1 MTGNTP
7 PAPVVGKKERER
19 KVWQQG
25 DSEPHCRT
33 TWRNQFASPKGAT
46 QHFFQLAR
54 VLHLTPTGSFLSTGQ
69 RRSNLGSGGSQEVME
84 KPLCFPRRKG
94 CFNVP
99 FFKMTFCRRFSGLAL
114 VASALFAATIGCS
127 DSQVTLEDLEAA
139 AESIEVAEVSITN
152 SPDAASQAILDVEK
166 TDLKFGFIKLTDCA
180 PLVIAKEKGFFDD
193 EGLNV
198 EIEAQSNWKVLL
210 DRVIDGQLDGAH
222 MLAGQ
227 PIGATIGFGTK
238 AHVIT
243 AYSLDYNGNGITV
256 SNEIWAQMQENDP
269 ALKSPT
275 PKHPITADSLKPIVD
290 SYKAEG
296 KDFNMGMVF
305 PVSTHNYEIR
315 YWLASAGIHPGM
327 YSEQDITG
335 VIDADVLLSV
345 TPPPQ
350 MPATLE
356 AGTILGYCVGEPW
369 NQQAVVKEIGVP
381 VTTNYD
387 IWKNNPEKVFG
398 VTKEW
403 DQKHPNT
410 HVAIIKALIRAGKWL
425 DETDANGKLVNRQ
438 EAAKILSMKDYVG
451 ADEDVIDNSMT
462 GTFVFQKSDV
472 RPMPDF
478 NVFFKYHASY
488 PHYSDCIWFL
498 TQMRRWGQITESK
511 PASWYAETAKEIYKP
526 EIYRQAAE
534 MLISEGKIDTSEV
547 PATGYDG
554 YREVT
559 TDFIDGKAYNA
570 KDPIGY
576 INSFTIGNK
585 DAESLAKQ

>member
-1 MTGNTP
+1 MRLP
-7 PAPVVGKKERER
+7 QIHA
-19 KVWQQG
+19 
-25 DSEPHCRT
+25 
-33 TWRNQFASPKGAT
+33 
-46 QHFFQLAR
+46 
-54 VLHLTPTGSFLSTGQ
+54 
-69 RRSNLGSGGSQEVME
+69 
-84 KPLCFPRRKG
+84 G
-94 CFNVP
+94 CVRP
-99 FFKMTFCRRFSGLAL
+99 FSI
-114 VASALFAATIGCS
+114 LFAGVLAFSLVGCD
-127 DSQVTLEDLEAA
+127 DSKISLEDLEAA
-139 AESIEVAEVSITN
+139 AATIEVDETADIDVATVGL
-152 SPDAASQAILDVEK
+152 LDVEK

-180 PLVIAKEKGFFDD
+180 PLVIAKEKGYFDD

-238 AHVIT
+238 APVIT

-256 SNEIWAQMQENDP
+256 SNDIWEQMQENDP
-269 ALKSPT
+269 ELKSPT
-275 PKHPITADSLKPIVD
+275 PKHPISADSLKPIVD
-290 SYKAEG
+290 EYKAAG

-315 YWLASAGIHPGM
+315 YWLAASGIHPGM
-327 YSEQDITG
+327 YTEQDITG

-398 VTKEW
+398 VTEAWNDKY
-403 DQKHPNT
+403 PNT
-410 HVAIIKALIRAGKWL
+410 HVAIVKALIRAGKWL
-425 DETDANGKLVNRQ
+425 DETDADGNLVNRQ

-451 ADEDVIDNSMT
+451 ADEEVIDNSMT
-462 GTFVFQKSDV
+462 GTFTFQKTDH

-478 NVFFKYHASY
+478 NVFFKYYASY
-488 PHYSDCIWFL
+488 PHYSDCVWFL
-498 TQMRRWGQITESK
+498 TQMRRWGQITEAK
-511 PASWYAETAKEIYKP
+511 PASWYEETAKQVYRP
-526 EIYRQAAE
+526 SIYRKAAE
-534 MLISEGKIDTSEV
+534 LLVSEGKLDPNEI
-547 PATGYDG
+547 PAPDYDG
-554 YREVT
+554 YREPT
-559 TDFIDGKAYNA
+559 TEFIDGNKYDG

-576 INSFTIGNK
+576 INSFEIGNQ
-585 DAESLAKQ
+585 DDEALAKQ